1 MSKTAINHTSQESS
15 NKIAIAQGRTTGATP
30 SNLSELV
37 TSTLPKIATLQT
49 GQGTDLYGPSDL
61 TLQIAQK
68 PERPLRVLFLTSIRD
83 VGRDE
88 RVGKLRRVK
97 GQTGGRAV
105 TRTVGTIETV
115 LRESLPG
122 GELDGYVEVAGIVS
136 DDMPRDFTFRGT
148 SHRSNYVADP
158 GEKGHWIF
166 DRELALPDGSR
177 AVDVCKNIPSDFRAC
192 PVDDFKERAK
202 RKFYF
207 ESSVHDFFKDTNA
220 DVILSDHYMAKIE
233 YLFDKQYFNLG
244 GRVLNTHPGITHRE
258 NPFRTLGNNPYV
270 AMRDHAR
277 GRAKVDG
284 EYVEIEPH
292 KIGGASFHFLTSS
305 IDGGAV
311 LCDAETTPVS
321 PGEGDTSLAARLYK
335 RSKRDVVLA
344 GLKYYASSVF
354 PYVRSLEKLG

>member
-1 MSKTAINHTSQESS
+1 MSKTAINNTSQQPSK
-15 NKIAIAQGRTTGATP
+15 KITIAHGGTKAATP

-37 TSTLPKIATLQT
+37 TATLPKIATSQI
-49 GQGTDLYGPSDL
+49 GAGTDLYGPADM
-61 TLQIAQK
+61 TVQMDQK

-83 VGRDE
+83 VGKEE
-88 RVGKLRRVK
+88 RVGKLRWVK
-97 GQTGGRAV
+97 GQNGGRAV

-136 DDMPRDFTFRGT
+136 DDMPRDFKFRG
-148 SHRSNYVADP
+148 SRQRSNYVADP
-158 GEKGHWIF
+158 REKGHWIF

-177 AVDVCKNIPSDFRAC
+177 AVEVCKNIPSDFRAC
-192 PVDDFKERAK
+192 PLRDFKERAR

-207 ESSVHDFFKDTNA
+207 ESSVNDFFDETNA

-233 YLFDKQYFNLG
+233 YLFDDEHFGLS
-244 GRVLNTHPGITHRE
+244 GRVLNTHPGITHRD
-258 NPFRTLGNNPYV
+258 NPYRTLGNNPYV
-270 AMRDHAR
+270 AMRDHAQ
-277 GRAKVDG
+277 GRAKANG
-284 EYVEIEPH
+284 EYVEIKPH

-311 LCDAETTPVS
+311 LCDAETTPVY
-321 PGEGDTSLAARLYK
+321 PGEGDTSLAARLYE
-335 RSKRDVVLA
+335 RSKRDVVLT